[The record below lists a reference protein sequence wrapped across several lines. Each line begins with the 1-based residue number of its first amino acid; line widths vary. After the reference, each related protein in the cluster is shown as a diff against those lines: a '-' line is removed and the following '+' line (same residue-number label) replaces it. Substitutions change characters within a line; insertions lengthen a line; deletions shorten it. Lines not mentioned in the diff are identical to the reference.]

1 MQNALKKKVFDM
13 KDRTGQRK
21 LATDPEF
28 CDYAGLTRGQSAQL
42 RYTGRG
48 PKFIKVTGRQVRY
61 RWEDIDAWVES
72 CSKQRTDERH
82 GVA

>member
-1 MQNALKKKVFDM
+1 MPDSTV
-13 KDRTGQRK
+13 RRK

-28 CDYAGLTRGQSAQL
+28 CEYAGLTPGQSAQL

-61 RWEDIDAWVES
+61 RWEDIEAWVES
-72 CSKQRTDERH
+72 RAKNSTADRP
-82 GVA
+82 GAA